1 VRFSNSALCL
11 QGGENRR
18 ILLDLKCVLEEVQ
31 SGVKREESRRGELEL
46 QNIKDRCAWEVE
58 RSELKRRITQVRNL
72 NSYPYFC
79 DRNLSISKGGVLF
92 V

>member
-1 VRFSNSALCL
+1 
-11 QGGENRR
+11 
-18 ILLDLKCVLEEVQ
+18 
-31 SGVKREESRRGELEL
+31 VKREESRRGELEL

-72 NSYPYFC
+72 N
-79 DRNLSISKGGVLF
+79 RNLSISKGGVLF